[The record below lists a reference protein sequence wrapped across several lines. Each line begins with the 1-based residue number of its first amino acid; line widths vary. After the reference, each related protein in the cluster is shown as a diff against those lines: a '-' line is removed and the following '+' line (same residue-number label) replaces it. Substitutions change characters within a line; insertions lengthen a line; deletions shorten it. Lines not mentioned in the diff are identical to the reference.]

1 MREYPFQ
8 LVNVFAESHFGGNP
22 LAVFPDAAGLSDGDM
37 LQIARQFN
45 LSETVFA
52 FGGSAGAAADLR
64 IFTPGGTGFTGIA
77 ADVQCY
83 AAIYTMQ
90 LDRFG
95 AGIQHK
101 IFR

>member
-64 IFTPGGTGFTGIA
+64 ISRPVA
-77 ADVQCY
+77 NCRWP
-83 AAIYTMQ
+83 AIPRWARR
-90 LDRFG
+90 LCCNNS
-95 AGIQHK
+95 AGYLK
-101 IFR
+101 ILC